1 MPIIYENLT
10 WPEVAELPRH
20 LPMILPLGEGYS
32 ESQFAEALETE
43 DYILLPALPYGWEG
57 SLVNVGEAMLRQ
69 VVAGIFSAP
78 NDEGFT
84 NLIAVHGGK
93 ENLHMLGVHHM
104 KLAPENSPKQTALTA
119 SPQRVI
125 LIPCGHT
132 EQHGYHL
139 PMNTDTVIIG
149 AINTGTAAAIPDKTE
164 MLPTLPYGV
173 STHRDEFAGTF
184 NMGGRVF
191 EDFILAVVAEFVKQ
205 GADRFYLT
213 SGHGGNGSFLVNIV
227 KYAGERHKGIFA
239 ATTFLHTS
247 GRIAYPV
254 VQQIRDSKRGGMGH
268 AGELETAYLL
278 HLRPELC
285 KMERVVDEID
295 FISTADYYMDWVE
308 GGGLAANPPW
318 GDDTAT
324 GAYGAGS
331 LGTAAKGEAW
341 LAAAIEEKVA
351 HVLEIHEQQ
360 DRRLAKRALIRN
372 QTTPQ

>member
-20 LPMILPLGEGYS
+20 LPMILPLGKAYS
-32 ESQFAEALETE
+32 ESQIAQALNTD

-84 NLIAVHGGK
+84 NLIVLHQGK
-93 ENLHMLGVHHM
+93 ENLHMLGVHQL
-104 KLAPENSPKQTALTA
+104 KIVPENSPKETQLTA
-119 SPQRVI
+119 SPKQVI

-149 AINTGTAAAIPDKTE
+149 AINEGTAAAIPDKAE
-164 MLPTLPYGV
+164 MLPSLPYGV
-173 STHRDEFAGTF
+173 SMHRDEFAGTF

-191 EDFILAVVAEFVKQ
+191 EDFMLAVVAEFVRQ

-239 ATTFLHTS
+239 ATSFLHTS
-247 GRIAYPV
+247 GRIAYPL
-254 VQQIRDSKRGGMGH
+254 VQQLRDSKRGGMGH
-268 AGELETAYLL
+268 GGELETSYLL

-285 KMERVVDEID
+285 KMERVVDEIE
-295 FISTADYYMDWVE
+295 FISTPDYYMDWVE
-308 GGGLAANPPW
+308 GGGLVANPPW

-331 LGTAAKGEAW
+331 LGTAAKGKAW
-341 LAAAIEEKVA
+341 LDVAIEEKVA

-360 DRRLAKRALIRN
+360 DRRLAKRALIKSKRKV
-372 QTTPQ
+372 

>member
-20 LPMILPLGEGYS
+20 MPMILPLGDYV
-32 ESQFAEALETE
+32 ESRIAEAVGE

-57 SLVNVGEAMLRQ
+57 SLVNVGEAMLQR

-78 NDEGFT
+78 HDEGFT
-84 NLIAVHGGK
+84 RLIVIHGGK
-93 ENLHMLGVHHM
+93 ENLHMMGIHQLHLANENRPQ
-104 KLAPENSPKQTALTA
+104 KLNS
-119 SPQRVI
+119 SSQRVI

-149 AINTGTAAAIPDKTE
+149 AICQGTAAKVPDKAE
-164 MLPTLPYGV
+164 CLPTMPYGV

-191 EDFILAVVAEFVKQ
+191 EDFMLEVIKQ
-205 GADRFYLT
+205 LVNAGADRFYLN

-227 KYAGERHKGIFA
+227 KYAGERHKHIFA

-254 VQQIRDSKRGGMGH
+254 LQELRESKLMGH
-268 AGELETAYLL
+268 ACELETSYLL

-285 KMERVVDEID
+285 KMERVVDEIE
-295 FISTADYYMDWVE
+295 FISTPDYYMDWLE
-308 GGGLAANPPW
+308 GGSLVANPPW
-318 GDDTAT
+318 GDDTLT
-324 GAYGAGS
+324 GSYGAGS
-331 LGTAAKGEAW
+331 LGTAEKGKAW

-360 DRRLAKRALIRN
+360 DRRQAKRKLLAKA
-372 QTTPQ
+372 

>member
-1 MPIIYENLT
+1 
-10 WPEVAELPRH
+10 
-20 LPMILPLGEGYS
+20 
-32 ESQFAEALETE
+32 
-43 DYILLPALPYGWEG
+43 
-57 SLVNVGEAMLRQ
+57 
-69 VVAGIFSAP
+69 
-78 NDEGFT
+78 
-84 NLIAVHGGK
+84 
-93 ENLHMLGVHHM
+93 MLGVHQ
-104 KLAPENSPKQTALTA
+104 LRLSPENPPQQKALNASPKQ
-119 SPQRVI
+119 VI

-149 AINTGTAAAIPDKTE
+149 AICRGTAAAIPDKAET
-164 MLPTLPYGV
+164 LPTLPYGV

-191 EDFILAVVAEFVKQ
+191 EDFMLAVIAEFVKQ
-205 GADRFYLT
+205 GADRFYLN
-213 SGHGGNGSFLVNIV
+213 SGHGGNGSFLVNIA
-227 KYAGERHKGIFA
+227 KYSGERHKGIFA

-254 VQQIRDSKRGGMGH
+254 VEQIRDSKRGGMGH
-268 AGELETAYLL
+268 AGELETSYLL

-285 KMERVVDEID
+285 KMERVVDEIE
-295 FISTADYYMDWVE
+295 FISTPDYYMDWVE
-308 GGGLAANPPW
+308 GGGLVANPPW

-360 DRRLAKRALIRN
+360 DRRIAKRALIKS
-372 QTTPQ
+372 QKA